1 MPSAQ
6 PAFFCPNLS
15 ISVSAIFCAP
25 PLASRIPPNIEPKP
39 TSSAIPCSVFPTPFS
54 TVSEIIDSG
63 IPAPTPIITAESIIE
78 IIGWSLKRIIKISSM
93 AIPTT
98 AAAINLT
105 GSAAKTISSIL
116 FLLSI
121 HQMLFLAAI
130 HLTFYRHFMAC
141 CPFYSVF
148 VLNSSDVFILHA
160 FISKSNTVILLKLSN
175 IFCAFFLFNNSY

>member
-25 PLASRIPPNIEPKP
+25 PLASRIPPNMEPKP

-63 IPAPTPIITAESIIE
+63 IPAPTPIITDESIIE
-78 IIGWSLKRIIKISSM
+78 IIGWSLKRIIKISST

-105 GSAAKTISSIL
+105 GSAAKTISSIF

-121 HQMLFLAAI
+121 HQMLFSWQQYIRPFIVISYRIALFIPFLFLI
-130 HLTFYRHFMAC
+130 HLMFLYYT
-141 CPFYSVF
+141 
-148 VLNSSDVFILHA
+148 
-160 FISKSNTVILLKLSN
+160 
-175 IFCAFFLFNNSY
+175 FLF